1 MAEPTTRFR
10 VIPNTTS
17 ADDLNTAAKRLG
29 SISGETVVST
39 GEGNEAD
46 FGLVDISEGAANSGV
61 LTLLWDVTA
70 DGGNTTVE
78 TFKFWL
84 AACGFVEADSEIKFR
99 ALSGADND
107 TPSATE
113 NYTANATTSSYTFA
127 GIDESE
133 PASANLFPT
142 DESESMALD
151 TTSDDALMWAMYAA
165 IADGETTGTYKG
177 LDTGYELRFNLKYSY
192 S

>member
-17 ADDLNTAAKRLG
+17 ADDLNTEAKRLG
-29 SISGETVVST
+29 SISGQTVVST

-84 AACGFVEADSEIKFR
+84 AACGFVEADSAIKFR
-99 ALSGADND
+99 ALSGTDNA
-107 TPSATE
+107 TPSSTE
-113 NYTANATTSSYTFA
+113 NYTANATTESYTFA
-127 GIDESE
+127 DLDESE

-142 DESESMALD
+142 DEGASMALS

-165 IADGETTGTYKG
+165 IASGETTGTYKG
-177 LDTGYELRFNLKYSY
+177 LDSGYELRFNLKYSY

>member
-10 VIPNTTS
+10 VIPNDTS
-17 ADDLNTAAKRLG
+17 ADDLNTEAKRLG
-29 SISGETVVST
+29 AISEQTVVST
-39 GEGNEAD
+39 GGGNEAD

-70 DGGNTTVE
+70 DGGNTAVE

-84 AACGFVEADSEIKFR
+84 ASNGFVQATSAIKFR
-99 ALSGADND
+99 ALSGADQ
-107 TPSATE
+107 TGASATE
-113 NYTANATTSSYTFA
+113 NYAANATTESYSFA
-127 GIDESE
+127 DLDESE

-142 DESESMALD
+142 DEGASMVLS

-165 IADGETTGTYKG
+165 IASGETTGTYKG
-177 LDTGYELRFNLKYSY
+177 LDSGYELRFNLKYSY